1 VLLARRAVFPA
12 GDVDNSTLINDPGRA
27 REALLANRLCDEWCE
42 YIPGLDPRDHLMER
56 RLRELEDDRRA
67 FQTALDSHSANLVRR
82 ADVPVREEL
91 DDRDRISLESLT
103 HEDGDQPQRDGLDI
117 YRSSVCRGLTVSL
130 RGIGGTSTVKMP
142 RPTA

>member
-1 VLLARRAVFPA
+1 M
-12 GDVDNSTLINDPGRA
+12 PGGA
-27 REALLANRLCDEWCE
+27 PKEFW
-42 YIPGLDPRDHLMER
+42 PGLDPRDHLMKR

-67 FQTALDSHSANLVRR
+67 FQTALDSRSANLVRR

-117 YRSSVCRGLTVSL
+117 YRSSVGRGLTVSL